1 MIMNK
6 VINISSNGIKQA
18 IDDLVNENELLQ
30 DKLYK
35 QKDEIERLSKEVTKY
50 DEILCERNNEVDRLN
65 NIINE
70 LIEYGENCLEN
81 LKDQEDYICE
91 SIDIVS
97 LLRMIHHNYIDKLKE
112 LKEGNK

>member
-50 DEILCERNNEVDRLN
+50 DEILCERNNE
-65 NIINE
+65 
-70 LIEYGENCLEN
+70 
-81 LKDQEDYICE
+81 
-91 SIDIVS
+91 SIQ
-97 LLRMIHHNYIDKLKE
+97 
-112 LKEGNK
+112 

>member
-1 MIMNK
+1 MKKLIY
-6 VINISSNGIKQA
+6 SQE
-18 IDDLVNENELLQ
+18 DLDLILSLETQE
-30 DKLYK
+30 
-35 QKDEIERLSKEVTKY
+35 KDAEI
-50 DEILCERNNEVDRLN
+50 DRLN